1 VRYKV
6 ILVRG
11 AQKSLLA
18 IPSPYFEQIEAR
30 LQALADNPRP
40 QGCKK
45 LKGRDGWRIRSGNYR
60 IVYEI
65 DDPSAVVTVR
75 AIGPRGEIYR

>member
-6 ILVRG
+6 VIVRG

-18 IPSPYFEQIEAR
+18 IPSPYFEQIEEKLR
-30 LQALADNPRP
+30 VLVDTPRP
-40 QGCKK
+40 PGCKK
-45 LKGRDGWRIRSGNYR
+45 LKGRDGWRVRSGNYR
-60 IVYEI
+60 IIYEI
-65 DDPSAVVTVR
+65 DDPSATVTVV